1 MNQHL
6 SSRSIS
12 KYLSGGGV
20 EQVGEHLRSCEGCR
34 AEVTRIESAV
44 AEFRETVRNWAG
56 ESGAGGREM
65 TLRPVLLKSIWGVYR
80 PQKKSWALS
89 LVLQSAAVAML
100 FAAASNSTVRQA
112 ARQVFELHVPVDI
125 VHDSGGG
132 GGRRSPLPASQG
144 KLPKPSLRQF
154 TPPEVVSTNPNPK
167 LTVEPSIIAPP
178 DVAFPQIASDSYGD
192 PLGVLGLP
200 SGGPGSGGGIGLGT
214 STGVGAGPGAGAWG
228 SGAYRIGGAV
238 SAPVLLYKV
247 EPEYSE
253 EARKAKYQGVV
264 VLKVVVDPTGR
275 VVNPQIVRSLGLG
288 LDEKAIEAVR
298 KWKFRPGYKDGKP
311 VSVIAEIEVSFRLL

>member
-1 MNQHL
+1 MTQHL
-6 SSRSIS
+6 SSRRIS
-12 KYLSGGGV
+12 KYLSGGAGAQ
-20 EQVGEHLRSCEGCR
+20 EMEHLRGCETCR
-34 AEVTRIESAV
+34 REVTRIESAV
-44 AEFRETVRNWAG
+44 GEFREAVRYYA
-56 ESGAGGREM
+56 SDVGATDREVAV
-65 TLRPVLLKSIWGVYR
+65 RPVLLKSIWGVYR

-89 LVLQSAAVAML
+89 LVLQSLAVAML
-100 FAAASNSTVRQA
+100 FAAASSPTVRQA
-112 ARQVFELHVPVDI
+112 ARQAFELYVPIDI

-154 TPPEVVSTNPNPK
+154 TPPEVVSTNPK

-178 DVAFPQIASDSYGD
+178 DLALPQIASDSYGD
-192 PLGVLGLP
+192 PLGGLGLP

-214 STGVGAGPGAGAWG
+214 STGVGSGPGAGAWG

-238 SAPVLLYKV
+238 SAPALLYKV

-264 VLKVVVDPTGR
+264 VLKVVVDPAGS

-298 KWKFRPGYKDGKP
+298 KWRFRPGYKDGKP